1 MKRAVVLSLAGA
13 LVALV
18 ACADLFDEAS
28 QCKSDRDCTKFGAV
42 CDVARA
48 VCVAAGTLPGD
59 DASVTDGPATSTDGA
74 AQDVVVGPNCDIDP
88 KPAQDIPSAA
98 LADAGDSE
106 TGDLTLECDKVW
118 NLKSRLFVKSG
129 ATLTIKAGVTI
140 RADAN
145 AAIVV
150 RPGAKIVA
158 QGTRDYPIV
167 MTSSAA
173 DPQPGDW
180 RGLFVLGAAPP
191 ADQSYAGDAAYA
203 FGGANDADDSGTL
216 QFVRVEYANDG
227 LVLGGVGNG
236 TKIDFVQVRKSADNC
251 FGIAGGRFDAKHLVC
266 QYPSDEMFEVSTG
279 YQGRLQFLYGQKVP
293 LAAAGGGHNGF
304 LVDGNALATVY
315 NATFCGDDKPNL
327 SWGLVVRNGGRLD
340 LNGGIFT
347 GWYAGFDAVGNLGTP
362 MEVRRSIFFGNATNP
377 AYPENDPDAGA
388 GSPNANDDN
397 GFDEVA
403 FLNDGARA
411 NKLTD
416 PGLGSCYDPKNPQP
430 APGASLT
437 NGAPTPP
444 NDGFFDTGATYIG
457 AFKDQNDAWMKGA
470 WVRFDDK

>member
-1 MKRAVVLSLAGA
+1 MKRGFVVSVVGS

-18 ACADLFDEAS
+18 ACADLFDEPS

-48 VCVAAGTLPGD
+48 VCVAPGSLSGD
-59 DASVTDGPATSTDGA
+59 DASVTDGAGGTDGG
-74 AQDVVVGPNCDIDP
+74 AQDGPVVGPNCNIDP
-88 KPAQDIPSAA
+88 KPAQDVPGTAI
-98 LADAGDSE
+98 DAGEAE
-106 TGDLTLECDKVW
+106 TGDLTLECDKDW
-118 NLKSRLFVKSG
+118 NLKTRLFVKSG
-129 ATLTIKAGVTI
+129 ATLTIRPGVTI

-145 AAIVV
+145 AAIIV

-167 MTSSAA
+167 MTASSA
-173 DPQPGDW
+173 DPQPSDW
-180 RGLFVLGAAPP
+180 GGLFVLGAAPP
-191 ADQSYAGDAAYA
+191 ADQSYAGDPAYA
-203 FGGANDADDSGTL
+203 FGGANADDNSGIL
-216 QFVRVEYANDG
+216 EFVRIEYANDG
-227 LVLGGVGNG
+227 LVLGGVGKG
-236 TKIDFVQVRKSADNC
+236 TKIDFVQVRKAGDNC

-266 QYPSDEMFEVSTG
+266 QYPADEMFEISTG

-293 LAAAGGGHNGF
+293 LSAAGGGHNGF
-304 LVDGNALATVY
+304 LVDGNALPTVY
-315 NATFCGDDKPNL
+315 NATLCGDDKANL
-327 SWGLVVRNGGRLD
+327 SYGLFVRNGGRLD

-347 GWYAGFDAVGNLGTP
+347 GWYSGFDAVGTPGTP

-388 GSPNANDDN
+388 GSPNLDDDN

-403 FLNDGARA
+403 FLGDGARA
-411 NKLTD
+411 NKATN
-416 PGLGSCYDPKNPQP
+416 PNLGNCYDPKD
-430 APGASLT
+430 PGPGPSASLT
-437 NGAPTPP
+437 AGAPTPP
-444 NDGFFDTGATYIG
+444 NDGFFDTAATYIG